1 MPGKKFRTAAEKV
14 DRNKRYPITEGFQLL
29 KQTTEL
35 AKTKF
40 DQTVD
45 VAINLGIDPKHAD
58 QMVRGAVVLPHGT
71 GKTVRVLVFAKGDKA
86 REAEQ
91 AGADFVGGDDLAEKI
106 KEGWMDFD
114 KCIATPDMMGT
125 VGKIGRILGP
135 RGLMPNPKSGSVTFE
150 VSQAV
155 QEAKGGKVDFRVE
168 KAGIVHAG
176 IGKMSFSQDKLVANA
191 KALFDRLL
199 KLKPAS
205 VKGAYVKGM
214 SVSATMAPGVRVN
227 VNSLIAS
234 EAS

>member
-1 MPGKKFRTAAEKV
+1 MPKSGKKYRSQREKV
-14 DRNKRYPITEGFQLL
+14 KSETKY
-29 KQTTEL
+29 EL
-35 AKTKF
+35 ADAVRLVKEMSYTKF
-40 DQTVD
+40 DGTFEIAVKLN
-45 VAINLGIDPKHAD
+45 VNPRHAD

-86 REAEQ
+86 REASD
-91 AGADFVGGDDLAEKI
+91 AGADFVGGDDLVEKI

-125 VGKIGRILGP
+125 VGKIGRLLGP

-176 IGKMSFSQDKLVANA
+176 IGKVSFSADKLVDNA
-191 KALFDRLL
+191 KAIFDRLL

-205 VKGAYVKGM
+205 VKGAYVKGL
-214 SVSATMAPGVRVN
+214 SVSATMSPGVRVN
-227 VNSLIAS
+227 HQPLMGDVI
-234 EAS
+234 